1 MGTLKIFNFP
11 VMRIEINV
19 VIRKFL
25 KRIEIGVNN
34 RNFTKWIEISVSIWK
49 FTKWIKISVNIGN
62 FTKWIE
68 VSVNIRIE
76 RKGLK
81 LVWPFEIPFS
91 CSLTFPQCGKLHQPY
106 FKVQGKTTY
115 EWHTDR
121 IGVHMVICGS
131 HTSTYEWLTNN
142 IQIYTSDVRMAYE

>member
-1 MGTLKIFNFP
+1 MLLIEQSVIYQKRAFNVLFWKMNLPSLSWYSSHKMGTRKIFNFP

-49 FTKWIKISVNIGN
+49 FTKWIEISVNIGN

-81 LVWPFEIPFS
+81 LVWPFEIPF
-91 CSLTFPQCGKLHQPY
+91 KL
-106 FKVQGKTTY
+106 F
-115 EWHTDR
+115 
-121 IGVHMVICGS
+121 INFS
-131 HTSTYEWLTNN
+131 A
-142 IQIYTSDVRMAYE
+142 VRKIAPTLF